1 MSDEEVREDTQD
13 DEEKKSQPAPDETLE
28 DEGFD
33 TDEWIGEDWDEG
45 EEGEE
50 EEDEALVPDVPDY
63 VDNGDGTI
71 SDPRNHLMWKQSD
84 TFAQFGY
91 GINWFESNDYIE
103 ELNEKKFA
111 GFDDWRL
118 CSFEEA
124 KTLFAFAVSN
134 KDKDG
139 AEVHIHPMF
148 ESGGGHNTWTY
159 EEKSDF
165 QQYAM
170 TFSFVTGNDKWEHKD
185 NEFSHARP
193 VRDEVKDTWEPA
205 WRDQTRKFEN

>member
-1 MSDEEVREDTQD
+1 MPDEEVREDTQND
-13 DEEKKSQPAPDETLE
+13 KEEKPSEVDPDETLA

-33 TDEWIGEDWDEG
+33 TDEWTGEGWD
-45 EEGEE
+45 
-50 EEDEALVPDVPDY
+50 EDEAEDEDLEPSLPDY

-71 SDPRNHLMWKQSD
+71 SDPRNHLMWKKSD
-84 TFAQFGY
+84 TFAKFGY

-111 GFDDWRL
+111 GYDDWRL

-124 KTLFAFAVSN
+124 KCLFSFSVSN
-134 KDKDG
+134 TDKDG
-139 AEVHIHPMF
+139 AEVHIDPMF
-148 ESGGGHNTWTY
+148 EPGGGHNTWTY
-159 EEKSDF
+159 EEKVDY

-170 TFSFVTGNDKWEHKD
+170 TFSLVTGNDKWEHKD

-205 WRDQTRKFEN
+205 WRTQTRKVEN